1 MKKISVLILQKNDDL
16 LSVSQHDD
24 EAIVDSAYGFID
36 ILFATLERTFKS
48 KTTKANK
55 PSA

>member
-1 MKKISVLILQKNDDL
+1 MKQISVVILPKNDDL
-16 LSVSQHDD
+16 LSVSQHDHD
-24 EAIVDSAYGFID
+24 AIVDSAYGFIE